1 MVPVQIT
8 SLNLKCSGIPTFDIN
23 TIGTMQS
30 LVHIDLSENTFD
42 TDNMGRVQRQ
52 IPWLSVGSNATLS
65 PLWYHLSRLKQIKTF
80 HMKDTTLKDK
90 HFTIYDAMYIDQNI
104 VQRNKLTPG
113 VDFNVMGSPVTSI
126 DWRLSLSPKLQSCMT
141 KCELTEGSQSC
152 CVLYSFPLRY
162 DCGPIV
168 ADNDFMSCKRNER
181 AIRPPLW
188 LAIQLAPTLHSIDL
202 SMQEYYSN
210 GNELI
215 QTLCNGVISNLIL
228 NRAFINKTTLPPCIW
243 EQSTLASFLIR
254 REFKQKWLPV
264 FDDKR
269 NMDTGLQF
277 LINGTLP
284 KDLRHWTHL
293 GRFECC
299 DEFNSQ
305 KSYASIFASTRWKYR
320 HPLHGPLPFFSSSLQ
335 AVKLGLASVSGAI
348 PLQWCMLHKLY
359 SVELHGLPYVH
370 STLPTCWGNISTL
383 TIIHLN
389 SLPGLTGMVPWGSTP
404 DEFNHVTVIDSS
416 DVNQESDFK
425 NTKWIH
431 LLENPLYRLRLSI
444 VDTNLTGHA
453 LPNRFPSSC
462 YVDYIRLRGNPGLGG
477 TLSPT
482 IANCHINDIRLD
494 NVHFQGDFP
503 GHEICSMCDL
513 KYLFI
518 DNTHNFSHSSVTWFK
533 ENCNVA
539 QHRDLCAAKNQSS
552 LRKNSYWNVCYSGG
566 LC

>member
-1 MVPVQIT
+1 M
-8 SLNLKCSGIPTFDIN
+8 K
-23 TIGTMQS
+23 S

-42 TDNMGRVQRQ
+42 TDNMGRVQSQ

-65 PLWYHLSRLKQIKTF
+65 SLWYHLSRLKHIKTF

-104 VQRNKLTPG
+104 VQRNKLAPG

-126 DWRLSLSPKLQSCMT
+126 NWRMSLAPKLQTCMT
-141 KCELTEGSQSC
+141 KCEQTEGSQSC

-162 DCGPIV
+162 DCGPTNSI
-168 ADNDFMSCKRNER
+168 APNDFMSCKRNEH

-202 SMQEYYSN
+202 SMQEYYSD
-210 GNELI
+210 GNELL
-215 QTLCNGVISNLIL
+215 QTLCNGVISNMFL

-243 EQSTLASFLIR
+243 EQSTLVIVVIQRKLR
-254 REFKQKWLPV
+254 HTVLPV
-264 FDDKR
+264 FDDAR

-284 KDLRHWTHL
+284 KDLRHLTHL

-299 DEFNSQ
+299 DDFNSQ
-305 KSYASIFASTRWKYR
+305 KSSASFASTHWKYL
-320 HPLHGPLPFFSSSLQ
+320 HPLHGPLPLFSSSLQ
-335 AVKLGLASVSGAI
+335 AVKLELVSVSGAI
-348 PLQWCMLHKLY
+348 PLQWCNLQKLY
-359 SVELHGLPYVH
+359 RIVLHGLPYVH
-370 STLPTCWGNISTL
+370 STLPACWGNLSTL
-383 TIIHLN
+383 TSIHLN
-389 SLPGLTGMVPWGSTP
+389 SMPGLTGVVPWGSTH
-404 DEFNHVTVIDSS
+404 DEFNNVTIIRTS
-416 DVNQESDFK
+416 DVNQETDFK

-431 LLENPLYRLRLSI
+431 LLENSLFRLQLSI
-444 VDTNLTGHA
+444 IDTNLTGHA

-462 YVDYIRLRGNPGLGG
+462 YFDYIYINGNSGLGG

-482 IANCHINDIRLD
+482 IANCHINDMRIK

-513 KYLFI
+513 KYLLI

-533 ENCNVA
+533 DNCNVT

-552 LRKNSYWNVCYSGG
+552 LRSEENGYWSVCYSGPG
-566 LC
+566 PCY